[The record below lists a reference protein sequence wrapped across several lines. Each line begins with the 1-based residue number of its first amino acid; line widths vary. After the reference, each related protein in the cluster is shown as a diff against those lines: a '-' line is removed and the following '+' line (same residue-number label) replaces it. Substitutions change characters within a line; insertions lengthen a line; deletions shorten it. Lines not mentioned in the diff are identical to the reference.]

1 MNYNNTINNQKIN
14 KFGLHSI
21 PNRNNENS
29 SIPNNVTYY
38 YSKSPI
44 QKLKPLE
51 KIITPR
57 YVRFKESEEIIN
69 SNIKYIKDINNN
81 TNNDNI
87 NLFLDR
93 IDNLES
99 YIININNK
107 LDKLIIESEKKN

>member
-1 MNYNNTINNQKIN
+1 MNNSNTISNQKIN
-14 KFGLHSI
+14 KFGFHSVQ
-21 PNRNNENS
+21 NRNNVNS
-29 SIPNNVTYY
+29 SIANNVTYY
-38 YSKSPI
+38 YSKSPLM
-44 QKLKPLE
+44 KLKPLE

-69 SNIKYIKDINNN
+69 NNIKYIKDISNN

-87 NLFLDR
+87 NLFLNR